1 RLAGTTMKT
10 QNHEDDERR
19 PARRWHGAFTWTGL
33 LVVGWML
40 YELTA
45 QPALGAVAVCLKFGW
60 EDFRTARWLRRRDPE
75 RRRGRAC
82 FWLYA
87 GNGLLKTAGVAF
99 VMTFAMVTVAMGVD
113 ARKRG
118 QAGRLPQRAE
128 QVL

>member
-1 RLAGTTMKT
+1 MESGT
-10 QNHEDDERR
+10 HEANGRR
-19 PARRWHGAFTWTGL
+19 SVRRWHGAFTWTGL
-33 LVVGWML
+33 LVVGWAL
-40 YELTA
+40 YELTT

-60 EDFRTARWLRRRDPE
+60 EDFRTARWLGRRDPD
-75 RRRGRAC
+75 RRRGRAH

-87 GNGLLKTAGVAF
+87 GNGLLKAAGVAS

-128 QVL
+128 QVLIGT